1 MEGKIGKINSGPL
14 ATMLLAVVVNV
25 ANEMR
30 TAVVDKFRK
39 EKVMEIDL
47 RNIDDIY
54 INTY

>member
-1 MEGKIGKINSGPL
+1 
-14 ATMLLAVVVNV
+14 MLLAVVVNV